1 MSALPPTA
9 ALSRRGSFAEDGSN
23 KRTRGAQ
30 DDSVT
35 SPRAQEAASPSAG
48 SPEAQLAALQQQ
60 FLALF
65 QRTQEQQ
72 AQQQAQAHQ
81 LQEAVKQ
88 IAAHQQQQLAHPP
101 PLPAAHQPLQSALPL
116 GADALAGQL
125 ALAMAA
131 HQPLTLQPFG
141 GEGNTAGIQAHNW
154 LRDTELVFAERL
166 AAVGPALF
174 TDARRV
180 AAASAALRGAAANWY
195 STLAAKPLNSWAD
208 FKAALLNR
216 FQPRNAALLV
226 EKQLEAF
233 VAAAERGRERHTA
246 RTLEEYTAKF
256 LEYAGQLPD
265 TMLPPRARM
274 RMYGRGLPIRGRELI
289 AKADREA
296 LAPVGAKPIDLNA
309 VIDQVLQRTA
319 EREAIG
325 GALAASGDAMDL
337 SHVAL
342 DQVRHEFGVSAELAQ
357 QLYLADAEGWSERD
371 TSGTVTAA
379 QGSSSYT
386 SANDTVALAAAVNA
400 LRVDVAALSRDRI
413 SPPVKSAVPA
423 SLREA
428 RIAAGICVKC
438 GVTPYSRG
446 RQGHNAS
453 TCQLPVNLTKLP
465 SASSAAKSKQDF
477 Q

>member
-35 SPRAQEAASPSAG
+35 SPRAQESSPTAG
-48 SPEAQLAALQQQ
+48 SPEAQLATLQQQ
-60 FLALF
+60 FLQLF

-72 AQQQAQAHQ
+72 AQQQAQAQQ

-88 IAAHQQQQLAHPP
+88 IAAHQQQQIAHPSSMSP
-101 PLPAAHQPLQSALPL
+101 AHQPLQPALPL
-116 GADALAGQL
+116 GADALAVQL
-125 ALAMAA
+125 ALAMAV

-166 AAVGPALF
+166 AAVDPALF

-195 STLAAKPLNSWAD
+195 STLAVKPLNSWAG

-274 RMYGRGLPIRGRELI
+274 RMYGRGLPLRGRELI

-296 LAPVGAKPIDLNA
+296 LAPIRAKPIDLNA

-325 GALAASGDAMDL
+325 GAPPFSGDAMDL
-337 SHVAL
+337 SHVAV

-371 TSGTVTAA
+371 TSGSSS

-386 SANDTVALAAAVNA
+386 PASDTASLAAALNA
-400 LRVDVAALSRDRI
+400 LRVNVAALSRDRI

-423 SLREA
+423 ALREA

-446 RQGHNAS
+446 RQGHNAG

-465 SASSAAKSKQDF
+465 PSGSAAKGKQDF